1 MKKTAML
8 TLAFIAI
15 VSIGSAQKKQN
26 SELSP
31 LDKATKTTEKMVS
44 ILGLDEAQKAR
55 IIEAKTYRIT
65 QVQDLNKKYG
75 ATKKDHKDEYRA
87 VMAKYKNEVKS
98 TLTTEQYTK
107 WEGHVNKRAQDR
119 KDKFQKNKNNPKS
132 QMDEVESEEFMIE
145 D

>member
-1 MKKTAML
+1 MKKSAML
-8 TLAFIAI
+8 TLAFIAL
-15 VSIGSAQKKQN
+15 VSLVSAQKKQH

-31 LDKATKTTEKMVS
+31 KDRATKTTEKMATMLS
-44 ILGLDEAQKAR
+44 LDEAQKAR

-65 QVQDLNKKYG
+65 QVKDLNTKYG
-75 ATKKDHKDEYRA
+75 AAKKDHKEEYKA
-87 VMAKYKNEVKS
+87 VMMKYKSEVKA
-98 TLTTEQYTK
+98 TLTPDQYTK
-107 WEGHVNKRAQDR
+107 WEEHVNKKAKDR